1 MGRQRNRWKTKWAKR
16 DKQRR
21 GTGRRRGRRGPRG
34 GRLRAIWSNG
44 GVREGRQKHPMAT
57 VVFCN
62 YMESVTRQ
70 PRLRLKYWSVIFEVI
85 FSGAGEV

>member
-1 MGRQRNRWKTKWAKR
+1 MNGLEKEWEQEMEWRGR
-16 DKQRR
+16 
-21 GTGRRRGRRGPRG
+21 TGRRG
-34 GRLRAIWSNG
+34 S
-44 GVREGRQKHPMAT
+44 VQREECQRSARHLMAA

-85 FSGAGEV
+85 FSGVGEV